1 MSFKVNLSFQTNCVS
16 NSIGMIN
23 APAPVGSETQ
33 VRSLT
38 PKASLMGGWPIV
50 TSSLI
55 SEQKIQTT
63 YSFKSGLHKGAQ

>member
-23 APAPVGSETQ
+23 APAPVGSET
-33 VRSLT
+33 
-38 PKASLMGGWPIV
+38 KALSKVLPMSLMGGWPIV